1 MSALRWRALIW
12 CVVALI
18 IAGSVLGGTVI
29 VTDTVRY
36 VKTLDTSLLTVT
48 GSSQQLITSDQVKWP
63 SSFSRQVGVD
73 GLKDGYAQMK
83 NDLELINRYFTT
95 NGIDP
100 KEVTLF
106 PVVQTAVLEQCSQPP
121 RPGCGTT
128 PIGYRLIQNL
138 EVNSGDVEKLTRLAQ
153 DVSPLINQGVIFSSQ
168 RLEYYYAKLPD
179 LRVQLLGAAIKDAQT
194 RAETIANTSGAH
206 LGRLTTASS
215 GVIQVTPV
223 NSTQVSD
230 QGSYDTTTIQ
240 KQVTA
245 VVRASFTLNP

>member
-1 MSALRWRALIW
+1 VNTERWRVLVW
-12 CVVALI
+12 LVATLI

-29 VTDTVRY
+29 VTNTVRD
-36 VKTLDTSLLTVT
+36 VKALDTSLLTVT

-63 SSFSRQVGVD
+63 SSFARQVGVD
-73 GLKDGYAQMK
+73 GLKDGYIQMK
-83 NDLELINRYFTT
+83 NDLELISRYFTT
-95 NGIDP
+95 NGIDA

-106 PVVQTAVLEQCSQPP
+106 PVIQTPVIEQCAQPP
-121 RPGCGTT
+121 KPGCGTT
-128 PIGYRLIQNL
+128 PIGYRLVQNL
-138 EVNSGDVEKLTRLAQ
+138 EVNSGDVDKITRLAQ
-153 DVSPLINQGVIFSSQ
+153 DVSPVINQGVIFSSQ
-168 RLEYYYAKLPD
+168 HLEYYYSKLPD

-194 RAETIANTSGAH
+194 RAETIAQTSGVH
-206 LGRLTTASS
+206 LGSLTTASS